1 MSATMIEE
9 GKIAPDF
16 ELPDQTGKLVKL
28 SSFRGRKVVLYFYS
42 KDDTPGCTREACSF
56 RDSMADLKGRG
67 AEVIGISRDD
77 KLSHQKFIEKYS
89 LPFILLSDEQSEVCK
104 LYDVYKLK
112 NMYGKESM
120 GIVRSTFAIDEQGNI
135 KKIFRKVSVD
145 GHAQEVLQAIG
156 G

>member
-1 MSATMIEE
+1 MIEE

-28 SSFRGRKVVLYFYS
+28 SSFRGRKVVLYFYP
-42 KDDTPGCTREACSF
+42 KDDTPGCTTEACGF
-56 RDSMADLKGRG
+56 RDVMADLRGRG
-67 AEVIGISRDD
+67 VEVIGVSRDD
-77 KLSHQKFIEKYS
+77 KISHQKFIEKYS
-89 LPFILLSDEQSEVCK
+89 IPFTLLSDEKTDVCK

-120 GIVRSTFAIDEQGNI
+120 GIVRSTFVIDEQGSI

-145 GHAQEVLQAIG
+145 GHTQEVLQAIG
-156 G
+156 N